1 MMGSKG
7 QMIITGVSSG
17 IGLAIAKRALEI
29 GFSVQGIGRN
39 EPKELAS
46 NPYWVFTTANLL
58 QEKEVEKIQFQ
69 SAAHPLP
76 TVLINNAGTLGAMGQ
91 ANAIDWNDTNECM
104 TLNVTAPMRLTARFI
119 SVLQGSK
126 QVFFTGSGAAQYA
139 INGWSSY
146 CASKAA
152 IHMYAEVLAQ
162 ENPTIPI
169 HAFTPGKVDT
179 PMQAQIRAASAVDF
193 PGVEHFIEEHA
204 EGLLVKPETVA
215 EAVLHV
221 IQNPGEQP
229 VIFPT
234 SQISTVL

>member
-1 MMGSKG
+1 MMGAKG
-7 QMIITGVSSG
+7 QIIITGVSSG

-39 EPKELAS
+39 EPKELTS
-46 NPYWVFTTANLL
+46 NPYWVFTTADLS

-76 TVLINNAGTLGAMGQ
+76 TVLINNAGTLGRMGQ
-91 ANAIDWNDTNECM
+91 ANTIDWNDTNECM
-104 TLNVTAPMRLTARFI
+104 TLNVTAPMRLTARFM
-119 SVLQGSK
+119 STLQKSK

-162 ENPTIPI
+162 ENPTTPI

-179 PMQAQIRAASAVDF
+179 PMQAQIRAASAADF
-193 PGVEHFIEEHA
+193 PGVEHFREEHA

-229 VIFPT
+229 VVFPT
-234 SQISTVL
+234 SQISIVL